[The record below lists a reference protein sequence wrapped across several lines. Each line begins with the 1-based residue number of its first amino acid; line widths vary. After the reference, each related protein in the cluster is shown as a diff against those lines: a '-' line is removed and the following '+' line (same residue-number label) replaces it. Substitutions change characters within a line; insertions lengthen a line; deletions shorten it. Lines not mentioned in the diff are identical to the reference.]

1 MAKNNMNV
9 ENKEVKKASITVT
22 EHASFDG
29 DMKTNIVSS
38 IDMAEIVSS
47 LFAPAFSDYYGC
59 KIRIH
64 DGSNPAVMNHM
75 PYGALY
81 VELYFKDRGEPTEGA
96 WKNIRVRGS
105 DNTRTDLGARFFR
118 VNGAATNGRAYEV
131 TKETYEALEAFT
143 LAGNRT
149 RWNELTQEISTS
161 MAIYGKEEVVV
172 CITGIDLNKVITE
185 IYGGK
190 TEEGRFEYVATPS
203 TLIPG
208 KNQEFIMQVTQLNVK
223 AVRDL
228 QKDLGIYNPSAPQ
241 FHQYR

>member
-1 MAKNNMNV
+1 
-9 ENKEVKKASITVT
+9 
-22 EHASFDG
+22 
-29 DMKTNIVSS
+29 MKTNIISS

-64 DGSNPAVMNHM
+64 DGSNPAVMNSM
-75 PYGALY
+75 PFGTLY
-81 VELYFKDRGEPTEGA
+81 VELFFKDRGTAIDGA

-118 VNGAATNGRAYEV
+118 VNGANTNGRAYDV

-143 LAGNRT
+143 VMGNRT
-149 RWNELTQEISTS
+149 RWAELTQEISTNMS
-161 MAIYGKEEVVV
+161 VYGAKEEVVV
-172 CITGIDLNKVITE
+172 CITGIDLNKVISE
-185 IYGGK
+185 IYGNK
-190 TEEGRFEYVATPS
+190 TEEGLYEYVATPA

-208 KNQEFIMQVTQLNVK
+208 KNQEFILQVCQLNKK

-228 QKDLGIYNPSAPQ
+228 QRDLGIYSPNAPQ